1 VIQIILFIT
10 PALTL
15 PHRGGGPIFDFLQD
29 PQNYSKKPD
38 KDLKGLLPIE
48 WMLGED
54 FELPGSTPA
63 GRELAGPRAASR
75 PRPDI
80 LRQRFF
86 HRVASE
92 MNGVVPV

>member
-1 VIQIILFIT
+1 MMEGRK
-10 PALTL
+10 TL
-15 PHRGGGPIFDFLQD
+15 M
-29 PQNYSKKPD
+29 
-38 KDLKGLLPIE
+38 GLLPIE
-48 WMLGED
+48 WVLEED

-75 PRPDI
+75 PGPDI

-92 MNGVVPV
+92 MNGVVAV